1 MAAHSTA
8 TGGTGQI
15 LDETQRRG
23 QLVLRTLPIL
33 LIPVFVGVVFVVLI
47 RFVLGIAPPP
57 PDAPNFLPVL
67 IALVTITIFFTAV
80 IALVRLG
87 RSTLSTLLLVS
98 VWTLITTVMAV
109 QDGVT
114 AIWPAMLVVP
124 ICAAGLLID
133 SVASISL
140 AALAMVLVASLG
152 WLEWQ
157 GIGFKFTAPPSFPP
171 GLAPIISASFWIS
184 LFWTTAALTSL
195 LSRGLQRSV
204 QHSRAQA
211 QALSELSVQLEE
223 RVVAQTAKL
232 LTQEREAARLEER
245 TRVARDIHDTLAQ
258 GLTGVVVQLGAAQR
272 ALEIAPSDAGQH
284 LELARRMARESLA
297 EARRSIWNLRA
308 PMSQNTGLG
317 EALQGLAAY
326 PLSSGVK
333 VTYNQ
338 QGAVWP
344 LPANAESALLRVCHE
359 ALANIS
365 RHSGARSAFIVLEY
379 ADDCVRL
386 CVGDDGVGF
395 DKALLTAQT
404 TTASPWGGFGLIG
417 MRERIQALGGTLTL
431 RNDPGALVS
440 VEIPRSSESQPESA

>member
-1 MAAHSTA
+1 MAV
-8 TGGTGQI
+8 QI
-15 LDETQRRG
+15 PDESQRRG

-33 LIPVFVGVVFVVLI
+33 LIPVVVGVVFALLI
-47 RFVLGIAPPP
+47 RFVLGVVPVRNETVT
-57 PDAPNFLPVL
+57 PNFLPML
-67 IALVTITIFFTAV
+67 IALVTIAIFFTAV

-87 RSTLSTLLLVS
+87 RSNLSTLLLVS
-98 VWTLITTVMAV
+98 TWTLITTVMAV

-140 AALAMVLVASLG
+140 AALAMLLVASLG
-152 WLEWQ
+152 WLQWQ
-157 GIGFKFTAPPSFPP
+157 GIGFTTASPLPAE
-171 GLAPIISASFWIS
+171 LAPIISASFWIS

-204 QHSRAQA
+204 QQSRAQA
-211 QALSELSVQLEE
+211 QALSELSAQLEE
-223 RVVAQTAKL
+223 RVVAQTDKL
-232 LTQEREAARLEER
+232 LSQEREAARLEER

-272 ALEIAPSDAGQH
+272 ALAMAPAEADQH

-308 PMSQNTGLG
+308 PLSQNAGLG
-317 EALQGLAAY
+317 EALQGLSDH
-326 PLSSGVK
+326 PLASGITVSFEQRG
-333 VTYNQ
+333 T
-338 QGAVWP
+338 VWP
-344 LPANAESALLRVCHE
+344 LAANVESALLRVGQE
-359 ALANIS
+359 ALANVS
-365 RHSGARSAFIVLEY
+365 RHSDARSASIVLEY
-379 ADDCVRL
+379 AETSVRL

-395 DKALLTAQT
+395 DAELLAAQT

-417 MRERIQALGGTLTL
+417 MRERIQAFGGTLTL
-431 RNDPGALVS
+431 RNDPGAQVM
-440 VEIPRSSESQPESA
+440 VEIPRSSEPEPVSA

>member
-1 MAAHSTA
+1 MAA
-8 TGGTGQI
+8 QI
-15 LDETQRRG
+15 PDESQRRG

-33 LIPVFVGVVFVVLI
+33 LIPVVVGVVFALLI
-47 RFVLGIAPPP
+47 RFVLGVAPVRNEIVT
-57 PDAPNFLPVL
+57 PNFLPVL
-67 IALVTITIFFTAV
+67 IALVTIAIFFTAV

-87 RSTLSTLLLVS
+87 RSNLSTLLLVS
-98 VWTLITTVMAV
+98 TWTLITTVMAV

-140 AALAMVLVASLG
+140 AALAMLLVASLG
-152 WLEWQ
+152 WLQWQ
-157 GIGFKFTAPPSFPP
+157 GIGFTTASPLPAE
-171 GLAPIISASFWIS
+171 LAPIISASFWIS

-204 QHSRAQA
+204 QQSRAQA
-211 QALSELSVQLEE
+211 QALSELSAQLEE
-223 RVVAQTAKL
+223 RVVAQTDKL
-232 LTQEREAARLEER
+232 LSQEREAARLEER

-272 ALEIAPSDAGQH
+272 ALAMAPAEADQH

-308 PMSQNTGLG
+308 PLSQNAGLG
-317 EALQGLAAY
+317 EALQGLSDH
-326 PLSSGVK
+326 PLASGITVSFEQRG
-333 VTYNQ
+333 T
-338 QGAVWP
+338 VWP
-344 LPANAESALLRVCHE
+344 LAANVESALLRVGQE
-359 ALANIS
+359 ALANVS
-365 RHSGARSAFIVLEY
+365 RHSDARSASIVLEY
-379 ADDCVRL
+379 AETSVRL

-395 DKALLTAQT
+395 DAELLAAQT

-417 MRERIQALGGTLTL
+417 MRERIQAFGGTLTL
-431 RNDPGALVS
+431 RNDPGAQVM
-440 VEIPRSSESQPESA
+440 VEIPRSSEPEPVSA

>member
-1 MAAHSTA
+1 MAAH
-8 TGGTGQI
+8 I
-15 LDETQRRG
+15 PDESQRRG

-33 LIPVFVGVVFVVLI
+33 LIPVVVGVVFALLI
-47 RFVLGIAPPP
+47 RFVLGVAPVRNEIVT
-57 PDAPNFLPVL
+57 PNFLPVL
-67 IALVTITIFFTAV
+67 IALVTIAIFFTAV

-87 RSTLSTLLLVS
+87 RSNLSTLLLVS
-98 VWTLITTVMAV
+98 TWTLITTVLAV

-140 AALAMVLVASLG
+140 AALAMLLVASLG
-152 WLEWQ
+152 WLQWQ
-157 GIGFKFTAPPSFPP
+157 GIGFTTASPLPAE
-171 GLAPIISASFWIS
+171 LAPIISASFWIS

-204 QHSRAQA
+204 QQSRAQA
-211 QALSELSVQLEE
+211 QALSELSAQLEE
-223 RVVAQTAKL
+223 RVVAQTDKL
-232 LTQEREAARLEER
+232 LSQEREAARLEER

-272 ALEIAPSDAGQH
+272 ALAMAPAEADQH

-308 PMSQNTGLG
+308 PLSQNAGLG
-317 EALQGLAAY
+317 EALQGLSDH
-326 PLSSGVK
+326 PLASGITVSFE
-333 VTYNQ
+333 Q
-338 QGAVWP
+338 RGAVWP
-344 LPANAESALLRVCHE
+344 LAANVESALLRVGQE
-359 ALANIS
+359 ALANVS
-365 RHSGARSAFIVLEY
+365 RHSDARSASIVLEY
-379 ADDCVRL
+379 AETSVRL

-395 DKALLTAQT
+395 DAELLAAQT

-417 MRERIQALGGTLTL
+417 MRERIQAFGGTLTL
-431 RNDPGALVS
+431 RNDPGAQVM
-440 VEIPRSSESQPESA
+440 VEIPRSSQPEPVSA